1 MDRFQDAINV
11 ILNTENASD
20 NKATEILSNQ
30 LDTLKKTSNDLYREG
45 AFYEAV
51 TGYTSAMR
59 LLMAAKNSNLDLT
72 SNKNAKRH
80 VLLANR
86 AACYMNFVP
95 IDANNAERDLKE
107 VLRIEPNYVKGW
119 LRLVRF
125 YAQVKNTQ
133 AKIDTAKKGL
143 VYHSDNEE
151 LMNIVATFE
160 ENEEVNENSSFV
172 KNVDQLKGDLRIHNK
187 SSKKET
193 EQTAEEKVEALRKMM
208 LGL

>member
-1 MDRFQDAINV
+1 
-11 ILNTENASD
+11 
-20 NKATEILSNQ
+20 
-30 LDTLKKTSNDLYREG
+30 
-45 AFYEAV
+45 
-51 TGYTSAMR
+51 
-59 LLMAAKNSNLDLT
+59 
-72 SNKNAKRH
+72 
-80 VLLANR
+80 
-86 AACYMNFVP
+86 
-95 IDANNAERDLKE
+95 
-107 VLRIEPNYVKGW
+107 
-119 LRLVRF
+119 
-125 YAQVKNTQ
+125 VKNTQ